1 MQSVAKNQEMITAS
15 AIYATAH
22 HFLLERTLA
31 SNYPTPSFFISE
43 EIEPMRI

>member
-1 MQSVAKNQEMITAS
+1 MQSVAKNQEMITVS